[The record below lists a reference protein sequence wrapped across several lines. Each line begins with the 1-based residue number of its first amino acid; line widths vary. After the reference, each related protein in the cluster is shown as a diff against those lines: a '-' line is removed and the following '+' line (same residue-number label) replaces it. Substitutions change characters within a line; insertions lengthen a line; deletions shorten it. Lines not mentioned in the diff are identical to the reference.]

1 MQALY
6 TVRGREKRENRQ
18 KPSDGEDFAVYPSQN
33 DRWRLYIGCLLLYSH
48 GRLITP
54 GKGVDYMKRA
64 LIGSRFF
71 VMFLGVAVSKTIS
84 GMKGDWNV
92 DVLDQAG
99 AVLKSATFKVE

>member
-1 MQALY
+1 
-6 TVRGREKRENRQ
+6 
-18 KPSDGEDFAVYPSQN
+18 
-33 DRWRLYIGCLLLYSH
+33 
-48 GRLITP
+48 
-54 GKGVDYMKRA
+54 MKRA

-99 AVLKSATFKVE
+99 AVLKSATFMVE